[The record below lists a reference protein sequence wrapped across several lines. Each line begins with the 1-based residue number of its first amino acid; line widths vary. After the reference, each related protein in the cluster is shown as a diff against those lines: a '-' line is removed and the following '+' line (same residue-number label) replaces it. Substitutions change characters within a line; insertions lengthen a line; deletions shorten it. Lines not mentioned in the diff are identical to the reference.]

1 MESNQFLNLSDDS
14 TSVQSHLTILQN
26 VIQRMASN
34 STACKTWCIT
44 LVSAV
49 LVIVADKGKPE
60 YAYISF
66 LPIIVFTFLDAYY
79 LALEKSFRTRY
90 DDFVN
95 KLHEKNITKSDLYF
109 ISPLGKLKKHMIGA
123 LMSPSIWGFY
133 VSLLVLALI
142 TKKIALG

>member
-1 MESNQFLNLSDDS
+1 MKSHQFLKLSDDS

-49 LVIVADKGKPE
+49 LVIIADKGKPD
-60 YAYISF
+60 YGFISF
-66 LPIIVFTFLDAYY
+66 LPIIIFTFLDAYY
-79 LALEKSFRTRY
+79 LALEKSFRARY

-95 KLHEKNITKSDLYF
+95 KLHDKKIAKSDLYF
-109 ISPLGKLKKHMIGA
+109 ISPLGKFKKHMIGA
-123 LMSPSIWGFY
+123 VMSPSIWGFY
-133 VSLLVLALI
+133 VSLLVLSMI